1 MVVTCSP
8 SYLFSWIARGN
19 EPATERP
26 YRLKYEVQLII
37 RELILLHAFAAI
49 ICALEYEYLKGRV
62 NFWNVLHRPTSNVL
76 DTTAADSLQTLYEGI
91 EFLFRDLATE
101 RRSRISLSKDHRRGF
116 TSLMLSADLE
126 THLYI

>member
-1 MVVTCSP
+1 MLIVD
-8 SYLFSWIARGN
+8 LFSWIARGN

-26 YRLKYEVQLII
+26 YRLRYEVQLII

-101 RRSRISLSKDHRRGF
+101 RRSRISLARYSFERSPAGIF
-116 TSLMLSADLE
+116 FIEVSAEL
-126 THLYI
+126 